1 MTTID
6 RNGKAIEVGDRVS
19 RVGTVTLVNR
29 GTLQVKWDHPE
40 RDVVGYVLSPGSVEV
55 QPDD

>member
-19 RVGTVTLVNR
+19 MVGVVTLVTR
-29 GTLQVKWDHPE
+29 GTLRVKWDHPE
-40 RDVVGYVLSPGSVEV
+40 REVVGYVLSPGCLEV
-55 QPDD
+55 APE